1 MIFSI
6 ITFYFSRYRYNL
18 DYNLNLK
25 TTNMKARIL
34 KGGNEVILSGE
45 IIEFYLGKKVWSLL
59 LKGSKVVQE
68 HPDLFEVIMNGT
80 KKLKGGDSREEPVSK
95 AEINGNTVWL
105 GFRFDSGV
113 RVQIFNESGERI

>member
-80 KKLKGGDSREEPVSK
+80 KKLKGGDIREEPASK

-105 GFRFDSGV
+105 GFRFESGV
-113 RVQIFNESGERI
+113 RVQIFNESEERI